1 MAVINGPVVIIPK
14 VPMLRRK
21 PSDWMEIEQSLDV
34 KWNIAAK
41 KVWSNDKKKASHPCG
56 NQQVWPNSAKIKLYQ
71 PYINHDPVL
80 SDSH

>member
-1 MAVINGPVVIIPK
+1 MAVIDGPVVIIPK

-41 KVWSNDKKKASHPCG
+41 KPRHFYYKKG
-56 NQQVWPNSAKIKLYQ
+56 AKQ
-71 PYINHDPVL
+71 
-80 SDSH
+80 

>member
-21 PSDWMEIEQSLDV
+21 PSDWMEIGQSLDV

-41 KVWSNDKKKASHPCG
+41 KPRHFYNFITKKVRSNDKKRP
-56 NQQVWPNSAKIKLYQ
+56 VILVE
-71 PYINHDPVL
+71 INKFDQTLPK
-80 SDSH
+80 